1 MTFSMKAFLFSSL
14 LATCVGVTACSTST
28 SSSGRLSGV
37 GATFPAKIYTR
48 WFTEL
53 AKGGGPQVNYQAVG
67 SGSGRKA
74 FIDQTVNF
82 AASDD
87 AMKPED
93 IKKVTR
99 GLVQIPMVGGTIA
112 FGYNWNCDLKLTQ
125 EQAVQVALG
134 KINNWDQ
141 LNCPAGEI
149 TWVHRSDGS
158 GTTRAFT
165 NSMQAFSKQWTL
177 GIGKSV
183 EWPSGVGAKGNS
195 GVAGVITNS
204 PGTMGY
210 VNQSYVKGKVKA
222 AALQN
227 LSGEFVT
234 PSGKSGAVALTGIKL
249 DSNLAGTNPNPAA
262 KGAYPIATLTWL
274 LAYETGNDNNLEAL
288 KTTFDYMLSD
298 DSQSM
303 ADGLGFVPL
312 QGEIL
317 SKARAAVS
325 KVGK

>member
-1 MTFSMKAFLFSSL
+1 MKAFLFSSL

-210 VNQSYVKGKVKA
+210 LNQSYVKGKVKA

-227 LSGEFVT
+227 LAGEFVT

-274 LAYETGNDNNLEAL
+274 LAYEIGNDNNLEAL

>member
-1 MTFSMKAFLFSSL
+1 MKAFLFSSL

-210 VNQSYVKGKVKA
+210 LNQSYVKGKVKA

-227 LSGEFVT
+227 LAGEFVT